1 LLKSGF
7 GDIAMRYSANR
18 IAVLGACL
26 FLLSGCDPVSLT
38 MLGVGSGAGVAH
50 TLGGIAYKTFTEPL
64 PKVKK
69 AAQVALNRMAI
80 KVSAVEKMDGGE
92 VIKARAS
99 DRDIEIELEA
109 ISVNT
114 TRMRVTARKI
124 SSVMDSA
131 TAVEIIIQTEKVL
144 GG

>member
-1 LLKSGF
+1 
-7 GDIAMRYSANR
+7 MRYSASR
-18 IAVLGACL
+18 IAVLGAWF
-26 FLLSGCDPVSLT
+26 FLISGCDPISLT

-50 TLGGIAYKTFTEPL
+50 TLSGIAYKTFTEPM

-69 AAQVALNRMAI
+69 AALVALNRMAI
-80 KVSAVEKMDGGE
+80 KVSAVEKMEGGE
-92 VIKARAS
+92 VIKARAT

-109 ISVNT
+109 ISGNA
-114 TRMRVTARKI
+114 TRMRATARKN
-124 SSVMDSA
+124 SALMDSA